1 MIKDYARQSTKN
13 RSPQGSNK
21 KKSTSNRS
29 RSPWFFLLAGVFLGI
44 LISPLLKLPKITH
57 EMNPAATESDET
69 NILSNQKK
77 SPQFNFYTL
86 LKEAEVIVLEA
97 PKINMPN
104 GKTKKSNDTFLLQA
118 GSFKTS
124 TEADTLRTQ
133 LLLLNLN
140 AVIEKITTNK
150 NETWHRIIV
159 GPFNELPAL
168 TEAKKIL
175 TDNGIDSLLLKRKL

>member
-1 MIKDYARQSTKN
+1 MTKDYARQSAKIRT
-13 RSPQGSNK
+13 PQGSNK
-21 KKSTSNRS
+21 KKSANNGS

-44 LISPLLKLPKITH
+44 LISLLLKLPKITH
-57 EMNPAATESDET
+57 EINPAAAKNDEK
-69 NILSNQKK
+69 NILNNQKK

-97 PKINMPN
+97 PKTSMSN
-104 GKTKKSNDTFLLQA
+104 GGKKKSNDIFLLQA

-124 TEADTLRTQ
+124 IEADALRVQ
-133 LLLLNLN
+133 LLLLNIN
-140 AVIEKITTNK
+140 AVIEKITINR
-150 NETWHRIIV
+150 NETWHRIIA
-159 GPFNELPAL
+159 GPFNELSAL